1 LRKLIFPLVLSAML
15 VAGAAYGWRWWTVGR
30 FQESTDNA
38 YVAAD
43 SAVIAPRVAGYV
55 ARVLVADN
63 QPVTFGQPLFTL
75 DDRDLVAMRAR
86 ARADLAQARA
96 GLTTSGVTAESE
108 ALIVGEDRAQLAA
121 ARAQLAQARAD
132 LARIEPIYRRGF
144 ATKGT
149 YDAAVAAAASRAAD
163 VAQREAAILSQQSK
177 ARSALSQ
184 GGSARAQIEA
194 AEAALQMAELNIGYA
209 RVTAPIEGVV
219 GNRSVRVG
227 EYVKAGQQ
235 TMVIVPMQ
243 AAYLVANFKETQVA
257 RMAQGQ
263 RVRLKVDAFPD
274 AKVTGRID
282 SLSPASGSQFS
293 ILPPENATGNFT
305 KIVQRIPVRIAID
318 RPLPAA
324 VRLAPGMSVAAT
336 VEIGR

>member
-1 LRKLIFPLVLSAML
+1 MLI
-15 VAGAAYGWRWWTVGR
+15 VAAFYGWRWWTVGR
-30 FQESTDNA
+30 FEEMTDNA

-55 ARVLVADN
+55 AQVLVADN
-63 QPVTFGQPLFTL
+63 QAVRVGDPLFTL
-75 DDRDLVAMRAR
+75 DDRDLAAIQAR

-96 GLTTSGVTAESE
+96 GLTTSGETAQSE
-108 ALIVGEDRAQLAA
+108 ALIVGEDRAELAA

-184 GGSARAQIEA
+184 GGGARAQIEA
-194 AEAALQMAELNIGYA
+194 ANAALQAAELNLGYT
-209 RVTAPIEGVV
+209 RVAAPIDGVV

-235 TMVIVPMQ
+235 TMVIVPLA
-243 AAYLVANFKETQVA
+243 AAYLLANFKETQVA

-263 RVRLKVDAFPD
+263 RVRLKVDAFPN

-318 RPLPAA
+318 RPLPAG
-324 VRLAPGMSVAAT
+324 VRLAPGMSVAAI